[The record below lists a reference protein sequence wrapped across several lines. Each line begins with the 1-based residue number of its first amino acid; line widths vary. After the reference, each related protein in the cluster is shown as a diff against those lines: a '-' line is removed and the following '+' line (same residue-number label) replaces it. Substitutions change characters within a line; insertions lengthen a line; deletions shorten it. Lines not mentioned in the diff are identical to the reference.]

1 MGTNSVVFKN
11 IVFFIVGLL
20 LSSLVHGDH
29 FEGVPFKK
37 PDPDAAKAMAEEVY
51 SLLKIDEKSEEILD
65 AVLRDQIGGLFTENT
80 STSHYLEEELHF
92 TTARTIR
99 NTYSENQ
106 FRADRLYTDKLLFL
120 KGIVEKIGLGEKGQP
135 VIEFRTGSTLSN
147 TIAYLREE
155 HEDTAIEFNRGETI
169 DLLCVGGG
177 LTGFYSNPTLY
188 DCIPKADAIEYYFH
202 EAKEAVFA
210 QPSPKYP
217 INLDVYAWFMTLLSK
232 EIVLLGGYEAC
243 RDLGSSCKDFYAN
256 ETVYTQLFSKA
267 GQVLKYLILNDS
279 EAFPKILDTSKNSTL
294 RMADLSVCQFALTTA
309 IFYFVRD
316 AGYDVDKPFESEAFL
331 EELYE
336 NNQEFKKV
344 MDELKKSCPEGVK
357 ELSK

>member
-1 MGTNSVVFKN
+1 MLRN
-11 IVFFIVGLL
+11 IVFFIVWLL
-20 LSSLVHGDH
+20 FSSHVHGAQ

-37 PDPDAAKAMAEEVY
+37 ADPEDEKAIEEDVF

-65 AVLRDQIGGLFTENT
+65 ALLRDQIGGLFTENT
-80 STSHYLEEELHF
+80 SSSHYLEEELHF

-217 INLDVYAWFMTLLSK
+217 INLDVYAWSWTLLSK
-232 EIVLLGGYEAC
+232 ETVLLGGYEAC
-243 RDLGSSCKDFYAN
+243 AGEAGKSCRQFMDTNVNKFGFRAFTKLGRVLEYLLLSDKDAFLQLMEVSENSSLRMKSLPACELVWAS
-256 ETVYTQLFSKA
+256 VGLSLAQKA
-267 GQVLKYLILNDS
+267 GYELDKLPES
-279 EAFPKILDTSKNSTL
+279 KI
-294 RMADLSVCQFALTTA
+294 
-309 IFYFVRD
+309 
-316 AGYDVDKPFESEAFL
+316 PFR
-331 EELYE
+331 ELYE
-336 NNQEFKKV
+336 NNREFKKV
-344 MDELKKSCPEGVK
+344 VNELKDSCPEETK
-357 ELSK
+357 EFLK